1 MARRGDGLY
10 QRGKSKTWWLE
21 FVHDG
26 RRQFVGLGKG
36 ITRTVA
42 REIAQVKRTVAREI
56 AQVKRTV
63 AREIAQVKR
72 TVAREIAQVKRAS
85 ILKGEAGIG
94 RKRLEIGFD
103 HTKEAFLQWAEAHK
117 RPRTAGTAPGRESGG
132 DITPL
137 GKPRSE
143 RPGEGDALVRL
154 IREADDLGFLSKHSL
169 DDLLDLT
176 DPWLE
181 RDALRAKLMESYPA
195 AAAFAVAFV
204 PAERWVGEGGY
215 VVAPIIYG
223 TEKIPTVLC
232 ALPEETIRALRD
244 LPPGAGRVA
253 ALFEKPRQY
262 LDDDNERRR

>member
-10 QRGKSKTWWLE
+10 QRGKSKTGWLE

-26 RRQFVGLGKG
+26 RRQFVRLGKG
-36 ITRTVA
+36 IT
-42 REIAQVKRTVAREI
+42 
-56 AQVKRTV
+56 RTV

-94 RKRLEIGFD
+94 RKRLDIGFD
-103 HTKEAFLQWAEAHK
+103 QAKEAFLQWAEAHK
-117 RPRTAGTAPGRESGG
+117 RPRTAGTAPGRESGD

-137 GKPRSE
+137 GIPRSE

-181 RDALRAKLMESYPA
+181 RDALRAN
-195 AAAFAVAFV
+195 
-204 PAERWVGEGGY
+204 
-215 VVAPIIYG
+215 
-223 TEKIPTVLC
+223 
-232 ALPEETIRALRD
+232 
-244 LPPGAGRVA
+244 RVE
-253 ALFEKPRQY
+253 L
-262 LDDDNERRR
+262 

>member
-56 AQVKRTV
+56 AQVKR
-63 AREIAQVKR
+63 
-72 TVAREIAQVKRAS
+72 AS

-117 RPRTAGTAPGRESGG
+117 RPRAAGTAPGRESGD

-137 GKPRSE
+137 GIPRSE

>member
-26 RRQFVGLGKG
+26 RRQFVRLGKG
-36 ITRTVA
+36 IT
-42 REIAQVKRTVAREI
+42 RTVAREI

-117 RPRTAGTAPGRESGG
+117 RPRAAGTAPGRESGG